1 MMKKK
6 SERWPGQGPA
16 GRGLYDPRF
25 EHDACGVGMVCHLKG
40 QKSHRIIADGLK
52 ILVNL
57 THRGACG
64 CDETTGDGA
73 GILMQ
78 MPHRFLS
85 KACADAAIR
94 LPADNRYACGLV
106 FLPADP
112 GQRRICMDH
121 FEGVV
126 GDEGQ
131 QFLGWRKVPV
141 QSAALGEL
149 ARQLEPVIYQIFI
162 GPGADV
168 NQSDHFE
175 RKLFVIRK
183 VIEKLVRDSGLS
195 QSSSFHIPSLSGR
208 TLVYKGML
216 LADQIEAFYPD
227 LADPDMTSALALVHQ
242 RYSTNTFPTW
252 DLAHPFRYLC
262 HNGEINTLRGNI
274 NWMNARQNLF
284 SSDLFGADMA
294 KLFPIVTPGASDS
307 AIFDNAVEL
316 LYHSGRSLPHA
327 IMPCDYDDDPGS
339 LAKTRHHERSKEGLL
354 RISCLPDG
362 TLGWT
367 GLHRIQRR

>member
-1 MMKKK
+1 MKMQL
-6 SERWPGQGPA
+6 ERWLRQEPVT
-16 GRGLYDPRF
+16 RGLYDPRF

-40 QKSHRIIADGLK
+40 KKSHRIIADGLK

-78 MPHRFLS
+78 MPHRFLD
-85 KACADAAIR
+85 KACAAASIR
-94 LPADNRYACGLV
+94 LPAENQYACGLV
-106 FLPADP
+106 FLPPDQE
-112 GQRRICMDH
+112 QRRICMDH

-126 GDEGQ
+126 REQGQ

-141 QSAALGEL
+141 ASEALGEL
-149 ARQLEPVIYQIFI
+149 ARQLEPAIYQIFI
-162 GPGADV
+162 GRGPDV

-183 VIEKLVRDSGLS
+183 VVEKLVRDIGLS
-195 QSSSFHIPSLSGR
+195 QASCFHIPSLSAR

-216 LADQIEAFYPD
+216 LAGQIEAFYPD

-252 DLAHPFRYLC
+252 DLARLC
-262 HNGEINTLRGNI
+262 SR
-274 NWMNARQNLF
+274 LF
-284 SSDLFGADMA
+284 
-294 KLFPIVTPGASDS
+294 
-307 AIFDNAVEL
+307 
-316 LYHSGRSLPHA
+316 
-327 IMPCDYDDDPGS
+327 
-339 LAKTRHHERSKEGLL
+339 
-354 RISCLPDG
+354 
-362 TLGWT
+362 
-367 GLHRIQRR
+367 Q